1 MRATI
6 SLIAGFFAYFAL
18 GVGGVQAQEARW
30 TLIESSGSV
39 FVAQPLVTPRLV
51 SLQEKLAPGS
61 MLTTGG
67 NGRAVVRRGGQ
78 DITIGPNSR
87 ISLPTADTGG
97 MTKILQD
104 FGAAMF
110 KVDKRGVQHFQV
122 DTPMI
127 AAVVKGT
134 TFTVSVAAG
143 THSVHVV
150 EGLVEV
156 SNLSG
161 GPPVPV
167 RAGAT
172 AFVAASNPGRIE
184 LIDTSTGSGDTG
196 RGQPLDIAPTDGSEQ
211 RADASS
217 TLTVAALSVPQTI
230 GGGALDFERLTD
242 GLVQP
247 ARAPEVSVS
256 SAIEI
261 NGAGGASDSIGNANS
276 QTVRSVIAGGNGNA
290 NPVVGSIPSGNPTS
304 ATPIGNSNGNAAG
317 GAMPSGNPVSALPIA
332 NGNGNSAGGAG
343 PIGNPISSGIP
354 AGNGNGNSGGG
365 AGPIGN
371 PISSSVPAG
380 NGNGNSNPADG
391 TAAAGNPL
399 GSLASGRSAIAGLAS
414 GRN

>member
-1 MRATI
+1 MRAI
-6 SLIAGFFAYFAL
+6 SLIAGLFAYLVCAS
-18 GVGGVQAQEARW
+18 GAQAQEAQW
-30 TLIESSGSV
+30 TLIESTGSV
-39 FVAQPLVTPRLV
+39 FVAQPLAAPRSI
-51 SLQEKLAPGS
+51 SLRETLAPGS
-61 MLTTGG
+61 TLTTGG

-87 ISLPTADTGG
+87 ISLPAANAGG

-110 KVDKRGVQHFQV
+110 KVDKRGMQHFQV

-167 RAGAT
+167 RAGTT
-172 AFVAASNPGRIE
+172 AFVAASHPGRIE
-184 LIDTSTGSGDTG
+184 LIDPSTGSGDTG
-196 RGQPLDIAPTDGSEQ
+196 RGQPLDFAPTDGSEQ

-217 TLTVAALSVPQTI
+217 TLTVAALAVPQTI

-242 GLVQP
+242 GLIRP
-247 ARAPEVSVS
+247 AQAPEVSAS

-261 NGAGGASDSIGNANS
+261 TGGGGVDGSIGNANS
-276 QTVRSVIAGGNGNA
+276 QPVRSVITGGNGLA
-290 NPVVGSIPSGNPTS
+290 NPVVGAMPSGNPIS
-304 ATPIGNSNGNAAG
+304 ATPIGNSNGVPAGGAMPTGNPISAIPIGNGNGNAAG
-317 GAMPSGNPVSALPIA
+317 GAMPTGNPASALPI
-332 NGNGNSAGGAG
+332 GNGHGNPAGGAG
-343 PIGNPISSGIP
+343 PMGNPISSGIP
-354 AGNGNGNSGGG
+354 AGNGNAN
-365 AGPIGN
+365 
-371 PISSSVPAG
+371 PAG
-380 NGNGNSNPADG
+380 S
-391 TAAAGNPL
+391 AAAGGNPL
-399 GSLASGRSAIAGLAS
+399 GSPPAGGGALAGLGGILPG